1 MQRRT
6 PQATLLFWLLVWL
19 ILWQPGATAQYTEK
33 QEETQPQPQAVPQ
46 SGPDKGVGET
56 VIVPRPRPT
65 QPSRT
70 RADQDRPNQEPP
82 PRFRT
87 EVDLVSVSVVVRDK
101 DGNFIPNLRKEHFRL
116 LEDNAPQ
123 EILRVE
129 ASEAPMTIV
138 MVIEFSDLYWEFL
151 YDTFQAAY
159 GFVNALKPED
169 WIAVIIYDMKSEI
182 LLDFTRN
189 KAAANDALNQMRIP
203 GFSETNLFDA
213 LADTIERMDSVE
225 GKKAILLISSGV
237 DTFSRTRYDQTL
249 KLVQSSSTPI
259 YAIGTGQAV
268 RLWYE
273 GRGYMSSPTE
283 LTFLQADN
291 QLRSFARMSG
301 GRAYFP
307 RFEGQFPGFFNDISA
322 ALRNEYTLYYR
333 STNTARDGKFR
344 KIKVELVGPDGK
356 RLKVVDQKGKELKYE
371 LTHREGYSAPRP
383 VE

>member
-1 MQRRT
+1 MQKPIRR
-6 PQATLLFWLLVWL
+6 AALLFGLVAGL
-19 ILWQPGATAQYTEK
+19 TLAQPDATAQYSETK
-33 QEETQPQPQAVPQ
+33 PEEQKPQAVPQ

-56 VIVPRPRPT
+56 VIVPRPRST

-70 RADQDRPNQEPP
+70 PADQDRPGQEETF
-82 PRFRT
+82 RFRT
-87 EVDLVSVSVVVRDK
+87 DVELVSVSVVVRDK
-101 DGNFIPNLRKEHFRL
+101 DGNFIPNLQKGHFRV
-116 LEDNAPQ
+116 LEDNVVQ
-123 EILRVE
+123 EVQRVE
-129 ASEAPMTIV
+129 AAEAPMTV
-138 MVIEFSDLYWEFL
+138 AMVIEFSDLYWEFL

-159 GFVNALKPED
+159 GFVTSLKPED
-169 WIAVIIYDMKSEI
+169 WVAVIIYDMKSQI

-213 LADTIERMDSVE
+213 LSDVIERMESAE
-225 GKKAILLISSGV
+225 GKKSILLISSGV
-237 DTFSRTRYDQTL
+237 DTFSRTRYDAVL
-249 KLVQSSSTPI
+249 KLAQSSSTPI

-273 GRGYMSSPTE
+273 GRGYMSSPGG

-291 QLRSFARMSG
+291 QLRSFARLSG

-307 RFEGQFPGFFNDISA
+307 RFEGQFPGIFNDISA

-371 LTHREGYSAPRP
+371 LTHREGYTAPRP